1 MRVHQTSDLH
11 RQIEKLP
18 NVERFLSSLKR
29 NSLNTSNGYKT
40 PIAYFHEFLLSNYN
54 QTADSILQMLVN
66 NEIDVYSLLDEFIS
80 FVQTKQVNPSSINQY
95 ITGVRSFLSYYDVD
109 IVPAKFK
116 RRVRIPKVYHEEE
129 EPIDAKDIRQL
140 LLNCH
145 NRRLKAFILV
155 LASSG
160 LRASEACAIRF
171 CDIDFTV
178 RPTRIH
184 VRKEYAK
191 TRVSRDVW
199 ISDEATKFVQDWL
212 AFKFGDSILTIID
225 TNSSVDI
232 NIDRNKSKKNLLSQ
246 SLIFQVQLSNHHV
259 TPKSLY
265 VKILIQY
272 QKLLQIAGFGERKE
286 GMTRRKITFHS
297 FRRFTKTIL
306 SDNVGKEYSEWYLGH
321 AKSGYYVSKPEVR
334 AATYAEKAMKYLTFL
349 DYSTLEDRGKSI
361 EAKMREKDLEMN
373 AIKEKY
379 ESDIQAIRD
388 ETNQKFN
395 QIMAMIRLNPKLAHI
410 KPEILS
416 ERAV

>member
-191 TRVSRDVW
+191 
-199 ISDEATKFVQDWL
+199 
-212 AFKFGDSILTIID
+212 
-225 TNSSVDI
+225 
-232 NIDRNKSKKNLLSQ
+232 
-246 SLIFQVQLSNHHV
+246 
-259 TPKSLY
+259 
-265 VKILIQY
+265 
-272 QKLLQIAGFGERKE
+272 
-286 GMTRRKITFHS
+286 
-297 FRRFTKTIL
+297 
-306 SDNVGKEYSEWYLGH
+306 
-321 AKSGYYVSKPEVR
+321 
-334 AATYAEKAMKYLTFL
+334 
-349 DYSTLEDRGKSI
+349 
-361 EAKMREKDLEMN
+361 
-373 AIKEKY
+373 
-379 ESDIQAIRD
+379 
-388 ETNQKFN
+388 
-395 QIMAMIRLNPKLAHI
+395 
-410 KPEILS
+410 
-416 ERAV
+416 